1 MSYFTLMTHAV
12 LGSLLGLAGIWLFV
26 EVLNAR
32 EENQGRIK
40 TTSLIIACLMWLTYL
55 LAGYFYVVH
64 YSVDKAFILKGPWP
78 FAHEF
83 FMEAKEHVV
92 MMLLMLATFLPIIA
106 FQNLAVN
113 KGARKIALWATGLL
127 VLTTVAMEGAG
138 AIISMGV
145 RVALLPK

>member
-1 MSYFTLMTHAV
+1 MNYFTLMAHAV
-12 LGSLLGLAGIWLFV
+12 LGSLLGLAGVWFFV
-26 EVLNAR
+26 DVLNAK
-32 EENQGRIK
+32 EENQGRIR
-40 TTSLIIACLMWLTYL
+40 TLSLIIAGLMWLTYI

-64 YSVDKAFILKGPWP
+64 YSADKTLILKGPWP
-78 FAHEF
+78 FAHDF
-83 FMEAKEHVV
+83 FMESKEHVV
-92 MMLLMLATFLPIIA
+92 MMLFLLATFLPIIA
-106 FQNLAVN
+106 YNNLAVN

>member
-12 LGSLLGLAGIWLFV
+12 LGSLLGLASIWFFV
-26 EVLNAR
+26 EVLNAK
-32 EENQGRIK
+32 EENQGRIR
-40 TTSLIIACLMWLTYL
+40 TMSLIVAGLMWLTYL
-55 LAGYFYVVH
+55 LGGYFYVIH

-78 FAHEF
+78 FAHKF

-92 MMLLMLATFLPIIA
+92 MMLLFLATFLPIIA
-106 FQNLAVN
+106 FQNLAAN